1 MVIKYV
7 LLFEMIVMLICLGVL
22 YRNARVYNLRMQ
34 MIRDIFRFNDWAWR
48 VEMYHEVSYDRMV
61 LQFWKPVKPVSFY
74 KDLSFWREEN
84 SYPQPMA

>member
-48 VEMYHEVSYDRMV
+48 V
-61 LQFWKPVKPVSFY
+61 
-74 KDLSFWREEN
+74 
-84 SYPQPMA
+84 